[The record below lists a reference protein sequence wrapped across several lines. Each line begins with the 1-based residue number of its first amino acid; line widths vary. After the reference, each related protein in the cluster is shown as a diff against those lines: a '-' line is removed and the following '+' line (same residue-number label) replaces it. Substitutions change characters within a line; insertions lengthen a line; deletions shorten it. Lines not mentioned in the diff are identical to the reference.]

1 MMMVKVKVQNRNR
14 LNENDALKRAFLWRR
29 ALGDVKNGA
38 RKRVNVILL
47 LLFFTRL
54 QLCRTTIREPR
65 CVKETLST
73 VAIYDP
79 FFFGIST
86 GFESKK
92 AWNVM
97 KWAYISS
104 KCFYPRVRVCSFNS
118 VEQRARLTRLIKD
131 LGVQSSA
138 FLIFR
143 EALKDQGRL
152 VTTYRRSVTRFYLE
166 TLLHNP
172 S

>member
-1 MMMVKVKVQNRNR
+1 MMMVKVNVQNRNR

-47 LLFFTRL
+47 LLF
-54 QLCRTTIREPR
+54 CRTTVREPS

-92 AWNVM
+92 V
-97 KWAYISS
+97 
-104 KCFYPRVRVCSFNS
+104 
-118 VEQRARLTRLIKD
+118 
-131 LGVQSSA
+131 
-138 FLIFR
+138 
-143 EALKDQGRL
+143 
-152 VTTYRRSVTRFYLE
+152 
-166 TLLHNP
+166 
-172 S
+172 

>member
-1 MMMVKVKVQNRNR
+1 MM
-14 LNENDALKRAFLWRR
+14 LSSKRFCE
-29 ALGDVKNGA
+29 DVLSAMWSWG
-38 RKRVNVILL
+38 KRESSMSFSSRSFSLV
-47 LLFFTRL
+47 LFFR
-54 QLCRTTIREPR
+54 RTEPR
-65 CVKETLST
+65 CVTKTLPT
-73 VAIYDP
+73 MAIYDP

-86 GFESKK
+86 GFESMK

-138 FLIFR
+138 CLIFR

-152 VTTYRRSVTRFYLE
+152 VTTYRRSVSRFCLE
-166 TLLHNP
+166 TLLQNP
-172 S
+172 R